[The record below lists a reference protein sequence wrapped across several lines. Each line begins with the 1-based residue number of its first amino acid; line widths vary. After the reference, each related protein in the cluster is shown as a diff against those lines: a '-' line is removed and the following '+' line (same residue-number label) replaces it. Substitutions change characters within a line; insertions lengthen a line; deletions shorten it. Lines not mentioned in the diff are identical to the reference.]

1 MKAFKK
7 LVAAVLVCVMA
18 LTMLTAC
25 GGGSSSGGFSSAAF
39 TKKVNDKLAA
49 KGSSIVLQNDDAM
62 VAKAK
67 ILANGMNISASEIS
81 GMTEVQIEDYATKKL
96 MKAYAAADID
106 TRNEDFVHLY
116 DGTEEELA
124 EKLAGEIIKGASY
137 ATVNKIGFAKSKIGN
152 DEVIWGVY
160 NYTYLK

>member
-1 MKAFKK
+1 MIRK
-7 LVAAVLVCVMA
+7 LVKVILTCAVA
-18 LTMLTAC
+18 LTVLTAC
-25 GGGSSSGGFSSAAF
+25 SGGSSAGNAFSSEAY
-39 TKKVNDKLAA
+39 TKKVNGKLAA
-49 KGSSIVLQNDDAM
+49 KGSSIVLKNDDAI
-62 VAKAK
+62 VEKAK
-67 ILANGMNISASEIS
+67 ILANGMNISASEIN

>member
-1 MKAFKK
+1 MIRK
-7 LVAAVLVCVMA
+7 LVKVILTCAVA
-18 LTMLTAC
+18 LTVLTAC
-25 GGGSSSGGFSSAAF
+25 SGGSSAGNIFSSEAY
-39 TKKVNDKLAA
+39 TKKVNDKLAT

-67 ILANGMNISASEIS
+67 ILANGMNISASEIN